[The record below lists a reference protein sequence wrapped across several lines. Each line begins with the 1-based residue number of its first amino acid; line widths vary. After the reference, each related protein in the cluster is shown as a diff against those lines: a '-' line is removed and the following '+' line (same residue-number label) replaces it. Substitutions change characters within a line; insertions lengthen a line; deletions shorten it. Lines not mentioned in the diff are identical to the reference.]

1 MNMDKE
7 QRKIQRQ
14 KALKADPDYIR
25 LKELLQRQSPQQ
37 IESFHEYYECE
48 EHNVEVNHNGL
59 EI

>member
-37 IESFHEYYECE
+37 IESFYEHYECE
-48 EHNVEVNHNGL
+48 EHNVEVNHNGQ
-59 EI
+59 